1 MNAVPGTGMHRDFPY
16 TTRPT
21 GWFQLG
27 WSPDF
32 PTGTTVPLHF
42 FGTDLAAYR
51 GESGKIRLV
60 DAHCPHLGAHLG
72 HGGVVTGDDLAC
84 PFHGWRFDGETGKNV
99 DIPYSARGCFPGVSL
114 RTWEVHEH
122 AGVVYFWHD
131 SNGLPAQWAPPRP
144 IESADA
150 YFPVHP
156 EGVRSWKLRLFP
168 QFIPENG
175 VDYSHFHFAHRAAT
189 MPALGSFGAEGHIF
203 RTRIDMTFGGHADS
217 TWLTPDGPVESQ
229 LETELQ
235 GVGINVARFHGTDG
249 TTSLVGVTP
258 IDDEYS
264 LFSMTNW
271 IERTEGWSEGDELP
285 EVVRRRFAEQ
295 YKQAGRDQVIWENM
309 RYRRRPPLVPEERA
323 GYVAVRDWAKTFYP
337 GTPEYEAR
345 VREPATRAVE
355 PAAVS
360 V

>member
-1 MNAVPGTGMHRDFPY
+1 
-16 TTRPT
+16 
-21 GWFQLG
+21 
-27 WSPDF
+27 
-32 PTGTTVPLHF
+32 
-42 FGTDLAAYR
+42 
-51 GESGKIRLV
+51 
-60 DAHCPHLGAHLG
+60 
-72 HGGVVTGDDLAC
+72 
-84 PFHGWRFDGETGKNV
+84 
-99 DIPYSARGCFPGVSL
+99 
-114 RTWEVHEH
+114 
-122 AGVVYFWHD
+122 
-131 SNGLPAQWAPPRP
+131 
-144 IESADA
+144 
-150 YFPVHP
+150 
-156 EGVRSWKLRLFP
+156 
-168 QFIPENG
+168 
-175 VDYSHFHFAHRAAT
+175 